1 MQRIGLD
8 AKEIFASNPDI
19 SLINL
24 GDAMAFLVKMVQA
37 GIKNIKDY
45 NPHKAQVKFA
55 KAYGKSPHH
64 ETIQMY
70 VHVLEVFGFVTIE
83 DGLLTFK
90 RIKSQNN
97 DRNYLIE
104 VGDQNIKIK
113 KLGREI
119 SKFIFSSSMRAIE
132 YVKQLIRRRN
142 NPQSHNDLKRTE
154 GKLRRL
160 GFDAEKFV
168 NHGVSYNLL
177 CSRYHICKHTVS
189 EFIKKC
195 EKSKIFTKLRNI
207 EGICIFNATRIVEN
221 VDEFLRRNFGRY
233 TFYEYFKPIDELHL
247 YTVKANTYLYNTT
260 LLEASLSSRI

>member
-24 GDAMAFLVKMVQA
+24 GDALAFLVKMVQA

-132 YVKQLIRRRN
+132 YVK
-142 NPQSHNDLKRTE
+142 
-154 GKLRRL
+154 
-160 GFDAEKFV
+160 
-168 NHGVSYNLL
+168 
-177 CSRYHICKHTVS
+177 
-189 EFIKKC
+189 
-195 EKSKIFTKLRNI
+195 
-207 EGICIFNATRIVEN
+207 
-221 VDEFLRRNFGRY
+221 
-233 TFYEYFKPIDELHL
+233 
-247 YTVKANTYLYNTT
+247 
-260 LLEASLSSRI
+260 